1 MESNSK
7 KIIIIGSGFGGIAAA
22 LRLRAKK
29 YKVTLIEKH
38 QDLGGRARVF
48 KKNGFTFDAGPT
60 VITAPYLIDELFELF
75 NKNSKDY
82 INIVPLKTW
91 YRFIFDD
98 GLSFDYS
105 SNESEM
111 KSQIE
116 RINKNDVKGYQNLID
131 FTKKIFD
138 KGFLELSNV
147 PFNKPSF
154 MLKQLPALL
163 NLKSYKSVYS
173 LVSSYVKNKNLRRML
188 SMHPLLV
195 GGNPFTTTSIYGL
208 ILYLEKKWGIHY
220 SMGGTGQII
229 KGLEKLMLDQN
240 IEIIKGH
247 EVTKI
252 IYSDNRIGGVKLNNQ
267 KEINADY
274 VVCNADPPAVY
285 DRLLN
290 KVSNNMIFNWK
301 KKRME
306 YSMGLFVYYFGTKK
320 VYEKVEHHTIK
331 FGNKYKEHLD
341 DIFINKKINTD
352 ISYYLHRPTATDKS
366 MAPEGHDCFYVLVPV
381 PNNQSKID
389 WLIEG
394 DKFKD
399 LVIDKM
405 EQTLLPNLRE
415 NIVEGFYLT
424 PDYFEKD
431 LNTKH
436 GSGFSIQPKF
446 SQSAYFRFH
455 NKSEICDGLYFVG
468 AGTHPGAGLPGVLSS
483 AKVLDKIL

>member
-1 MESNSK
+1 MKINPK
-7 KIIIIGSGFGGIAAA
+7 KIIVIGSGFGGIASA
-22 LRLRAKK
+22 LRLKAKNHD
-29 YKVTLIEKH
+29 VTLIEKH

-48 KKNGFTFDAGPT
+48 KKNGFIFDGGPT
-60 VITAPYLIDELFELF
+60 VITAPYLINELFELF

-98 GLSFDYS
+98 GSNFDYS
-105 SNESEM
+105 GNETEM
-111 KSQIE
+111 QNQIE
-116 RINKNDVKGYQNLID
+116 RINKDDVKGYQNLLK
-131 FTKKIFD
+131 FTKKIFE
-138 KGFLELSNV
+138 KGFSELSDV

-154 MLKQLPALL
+154 MLKQLPALI

-173 LVSSYVKNKNLRRML
+173 LVSSYIKNTNLRRML

-220 SMGGTGQII
+220 SIGGTGKII
-229 KGLEKLMLDQN
+229 EGLEKLMLDQN
-240 IEIIKGH
+240 IKIIKGH
-247 EVTKI
+247 EVEKI
-252 IYSDNRIGGVKLNNQ
+252 IYKDNKIRGVKLNNQ
-267 KEINADY
+267 KEINADT

-285 DRLLN
+285 DKLI
-290 KVSNNMIFNWK
+290 KQVSNNKIFNWK

-320 VYEKVEHHTIK
+320 VYENVKHPTIK

-341 DIFINKKINTD
+341 DIFNNKKLNND
-352 ISYYLHRPTATDKS
+352 ISYYLHRPTATDRS
-366 MAPEGHDCFYVLVPV
+366 MAPAGHDCFYVLVPV

-394 DKFKD
+394 DKLKN

-405 EQTLLPNLRE
+405 EQAVLPNLRE
-415 NIVEGFYLT
+415 NIVEDFYLT

-455 NKSEICDGLYFVG
+455 NKSEVYDGLYFVG
-468 AGTHPGAGLPGVLSS
+468 AGTHPGAGVPGVLSS